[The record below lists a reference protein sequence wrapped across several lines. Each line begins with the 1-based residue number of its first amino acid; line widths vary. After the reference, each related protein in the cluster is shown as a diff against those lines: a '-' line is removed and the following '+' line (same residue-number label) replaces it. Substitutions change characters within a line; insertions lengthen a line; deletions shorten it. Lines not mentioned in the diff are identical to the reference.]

1 MKLLNLQRM
10 DWRDYLRPLVPVAA
24 LGASALYGAALA
36 LEISPLVLLAL
47 PLVLLA
53 AVVTLRRPDLAAI
66 GMICVS
72 WGLLSD
78 IAVRYHGLP
87 SILKPLIGLLVL
99 LLAWRRFAGR
109 RVPLVYDPSMW
120 WVLAFVLF
128 SALGGWYARD
138 AEKAL
143 DYTVELIKDVTIMFV
158 VINLINTPQLIR
170 LTVYALLA
178 LGSLL
183 GTLSVVQEV
192 TNTHSSNYGGLALMR
207 VAFIAQGLADRPRA
221 AGTSGDPNTYSQPMV
236 VLVPLALWALIH
248 AKTLK
253 GRVAGG
259 YATAAILSG
268 IGLSFSRSMLLA
280 LIVALACYAIHIR
293 LKPRFLLLAVPL
305 FAVLVAVAPPEFTAR
320 LTTFRSLLQGENG
333 IRSEGALKGR
343 SSEAMMG
350 IFMFADHPILGVG
363 AGNSPI
369 YYPQYIREN
378 GSPVQDEERHTH
390 NWYLEIAAE
399 HGTIGLS
406 LFIAILLLT
415 WHRQRQARQL
425 FLAAGD
431 RHMAALASALQCG
444 FAGYAVSI
452 VFLHG
457 VFPQYLWLQV
467 GIAVALATVARQQVQ
482 TQPGGV
488 RP

>member
-1 MKLLNLQRM
+1 MKLMNLQRV

-36 LEISPLVLLAL
+36 LEISPLVLLAV
-47 PLVLLA
+47 PLALLA
-53 AVVTLRRPDLAAI
+53 GVLTLRRPDLAAI
-66 GMICVS
+66 GMVCIS

-78 IAVRYHGLP
+78 IAVRYHGVP
-87 SILKPLIGLLVL
+87 SLLKPLIGLLVL
-99 LLAWRRFAGR
+99 ILAWRRFAGR
-109 RVPLVYDPSMW
+109 PLIYDASMW

-128 SALGGWYARD
+128 VSLGGWYARD
-138 AEKAL
+138 AEEAL
-143 DYTVELIKDVTIMFV
+143 DKTTELVKDVAVMFV
-158 VINLINTPQLIR
+158 AINLINTPQLLR
-170 LTVYALLA
+170 LVVYALLA

-183 GTLSVVQEV
+183 GTLSAVQEV
-192 TNTHSSNYGGLALMR
+192 THTYDSNYGGLAQMR

-221 AGTSGDPNTYSQPMV
+221 SGTSGDPNTYSQPMV
-236 VLVPLALWALIH
+236 VLVPLALWALLYG
-248 AKTLK
+248 KTLK
-253 GRVAGG
+253 GRVAAG
-259 YATAAILSG
+259 YATTAILAG

-280 LIVALACYAIHIR
+280 LVVAMACYAIHIR

-320 LTTFRSLLQGENG
+320 LTTFKSLLEGENG

-343 SSEAMMG
+343 SSEALMG
-350 IFMFADHPILGVG
+350 IYMFADHPILGVG

-390 NWYLEIAAE
+390 NWFVEIAAE
-399 HGTIGLS
+399 HGVIGLG
-406 LFIAILLLT
+406 LFSALLVLT
-415 WHRQRQARQL
+415 WQRQRQAQRL
-425 FLAAGD
+425 FMAAGD
-431 RHMAALASALQCG
+431 RNMAELAAALQCG
-444 FAGYAVSI
+444 FAGYVVSM

-467 GIAVALATVARQQVQ
+467 GLAVAMASVAKQVQVQPSVARQ
-482 TQPGGV
+482 
-488 RP
+488 